1 MANKLKEF
9 FILLVRGLIQF
20 GDTRPRLTLILPHQ
34 KILDAILRLKL
45 LPEDDI
51 TQVFKDALET
61 HNRVVGA
68 IRQGGTVFIHKGAVA
83 VPLNLSHLTTPELRR
98 ASFEIIK
105 GGRDD

>member
-1 MANKLKEF
+1 MASKIKEF
-9 FILLVRGLIQF
+9 LLLLLRGLIQF

-34 KILDAILRLKL
+34 KILDAILKLKL

-61 HNRVVGA
+61 HNQVVGA
-68 IRQGGTVFIHKGAVA
+68 IRQGGTIFVHKGAAV
-83 VPLNLSHLTTPELRR
+83 VPLNLSHLTTPEVRR